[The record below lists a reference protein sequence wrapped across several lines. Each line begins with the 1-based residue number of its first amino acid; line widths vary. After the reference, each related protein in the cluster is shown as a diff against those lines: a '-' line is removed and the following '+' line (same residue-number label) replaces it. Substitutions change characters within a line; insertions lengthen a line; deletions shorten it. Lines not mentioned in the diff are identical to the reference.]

1 MQIQEFIQ
9 KMPKVELHV
18 HLEGS
23 IQPETLLQLAWRNNV
38 SLPANT
44 LDGLQKWYKF
54 QDFMHFIQI
63 YKTIS
68 ACLRSPQDLELITR
82 EFLKNQAE
90 QNIHYSEV
98 TFTSFTHYETYGIPF
113 TEQLSAINQARTW
126 AAETLDT
133 HMNLVIDIDRQMP
146 AKEAELISEWVLQ
159 GYGKG
164 VCAIGLGGPEMGNPP
179 EKFIKPFERVISAG
193 IPSVPHAGEVEG
205 PQSIWGALNVLK
217 ADRIGH
223 GVRCLEDTDLVKVL
237 RERQIPL
244 EVCPTSNICLGVFE
258 SLEKHPLPRLL
269 DEGLYVT
276 INSDD
281 PPMFNTSLTNEYLQI
296 HKTFGF
302 GPDLLK
308 KLVLN
313 ALNASFYEDKE
324 NLKKKFETEF
334 RELHKELKKN

>member
-23 IQPETLLQLAWRNNV
+23 IQPETLLQLAWRNNIP
-38 SLPANT
+38 LPVNT

-82 EFLKNQAE
+82 EFLKNQSE
-90 QNIHYSEV
+90 QNIRYSEV

-113 TEQLSAINQARTW
+113 TEQLSAINQARKW

-146 AKEAELISEWVLQ
+146 AKEADLIGSWVLQ
-159 GYGKG
+159 AYGKG
-164 VCAIGLGGPEMGNPP
+164 VCALGLGGPEHGNPP
-179 EKFIKPFERVISAG
+179 EKFSKTFERVTAAG

-205 PQSIWGALNVLK
+205 PQSIWGAIRILK
-217 ADRIGH
+217 ANRIGH
-223 GVRCLEDTDLVKVL
+223 GVRCLEDADLVKIL

-244 EVCPTSNICLGVFE
+244 EVCPTSNICLGLFE

-296 HKTFGF
+296 HKNIWFW
-302 GPDLLK
+302 P
-308 KLVLN
+308 
-313 ALNASFYEDKE
+313 
-324 NLKKKFETEF
+324 
-334 RELHKELKKN
+334 